1 MVDTDPDPDSIFN
14 FLNMIAMFTHAQF
27 NVYSKETMPLL

>member
-27 NVYSKETMPLL
+27 NVY

>member
-1 MVDTDPDPDSIFN
+1 MVDTDPDPYSLSN

-27 NVYSKETMPLL
+27 NAY